1 MLEVKD
7 EEINNTPATL
17 LRRNMARNGIQCDMN
32 GNIESQID
40 MSDLDWLALLN
51 VCKVQI
57 MHDAWEN

>member
-40 MSDLDWLALLN
+40 MSDLDWSALLN